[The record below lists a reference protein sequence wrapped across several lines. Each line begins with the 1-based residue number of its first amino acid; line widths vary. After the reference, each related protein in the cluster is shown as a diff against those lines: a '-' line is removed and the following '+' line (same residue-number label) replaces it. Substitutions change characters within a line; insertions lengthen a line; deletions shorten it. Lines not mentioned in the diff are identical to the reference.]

1 MSEVSCRTCGP
12 LIEAL
17 QSAGLPL
24 ETAVKGLELAP
35 ETILKP
41 SNRISWNE
49 YLGILEN
56 VSKALGGPDDLE
68 QTGITFYT
76 QAGGLLGVVASRVS
90 SARPLYHMGARWY
103 GPSLYSATRATTEDL
118 PDGRIRQTI
127 EILPGYRSSD
137 LFFRSMR
144 GGLRAAPLVLGQP
157 EAQVEMQI
165 SGRRATYLIT
175 PPPAL
180 TVWGRFRRA
189 LRWRRTLEKADRE
202 LTVQRDEIHH
212 GYEMARQTIDR
223 LSYQTERLEAE
234 QRERQHAE
242 QLLLQAQKLET
253 IGRLSGGIAHDFNNI
268 LTTILGYV
276 DVALDRL
283 EDDDPLRPDLDE
295 IRAMGERG
303 AGLVQQLMS
312 VSRPQPVVRRRV
324 LLNEVVLGV
333 EDMLRR
339 LLPPAVQVSV
349 LPAPGPLEIFADP
362 GQLEQILLNLA
373 INARDAMPDGG
384 RLEISIGRS
393 TAAEAGTQHVVG
405 GGEYAR
411 LEVRDTG
418 LGMDAATRSSA
429 LEPFFT
435 TKPAGKGSGL
445 GLASVHSI
453 VMSANG
459 TIQLDSE
466 PGKGTRVILHLPI
479 AGAEPEAPEP

>member
-24 ETAVKGLELAP
+24 DVAVEGLPLPP
-35 ETILKP
+35 ETLLKP
-41 SNRISWNE
+41 SNRITWDE
-49 YLGILEN
+49 YLGVLEN
-56 VSKALGGPDDLE
+56 AARALGGAGDLE
-68 QTGITFYT
+68 ETGIKYYT

-127 EILPGYRSSD
+127 EILPTYRSSE
-137 LFFRSMR
+137 LFFRQMR
-144 GGLRAAPLVLGQP
+144 GGLRAAPLLLGQP
-157 EAQVEMQI
+157 EAEVEMEI
-165 SGRRATYLIT
+165 SGRRATYVIT

-180 TVWGRFRRA
+180 TVWGRVRRA

-212 GYEMARQTIDR
+212 GYEMARRTGDLLSFQTR
-223 LSYQTERLEAE
+223 RLEAE
-234 QRERQHAE
+234 QRERQQAE

-253 IGRLSGGIAHDFNNI
+253 IGRLSGAIAHDFNNI

-276 DVALDRL
+276 DVALDRVDD
-283 EDDDPLRPDLDE
+283 DDDPLRPDLDE

-312 VSRPQPVVRRRV
+312 VSRPQPVARRRV
-324 LLNEVVLGV
+324 ILNEVVFGV
-333 EDMLRR
+333 ETMLRR
-339 LLPPAVQVSV
+339 LLPAAVQVSV
-349 LPAPGPLEIFADP
+349 LPAPGPLEIYADP
-362 GQLEQILLNLA
+362 SQLEQILLNLA

-384 RLEISIGRS
+384 RLEIAISPA
-393 TAAEAGTQHVVG
+393 TADEAGAEGAAPETG
-405 GGEYAR
+405 YAR

-418 LGMDAATRSSA
+418 EGMDEATRTSA

-466 PGKGTRVILHLPI
+466 LGKGTRVSLHFPI
-479 AGAEPEAPEP
+479 AGEDIEAR

>member
-127 EILPGYRSSD
+127 EILPTYRSSE
-137 LFFRSMR
+137 LFFRQMR
-144 GGLRAAPLVLGQP
+144 GGLRAAPLLLGQP
-157 EAQVEMQI
+157 EAEVEMEI
-165 SGRRATYLIT
+165 SGRRATYVIT

-180 TVWGRFRRA
+180 TVWGRVRRA

-212 GYEMARQTIDR
+212 GYEMARRTGDLLSFQTR
-223 LSYQTERLEAE
+223 RLEAE
-234 QRERQHAE
+234 QRERQQAE

-253 IGRLSGGIAHDFNNI
+253 IGRLSGAIAHDFNNI

-276 DVALDRL
+276 DVALDRVDD
-283 EDDDPLRPDLDE
+283 DDDPLRPDLDE

-312 VSRPQPVVRRRV
+312 VSRPQPVARRRV
-324 LLNEVVLGV
+324 ILNEVVFGV
-333 EDMLRR
+333 ETMLRR
-339 LLPPAVQVSV
+339 LLPAAVQVSV
-349 LPAPGPLEIFADP
+349 LPAPGPLEIYADP
-362 GQLEQILLNLA
+362 SQLEQILLNLA

-384 RLEISIGRS
+384 RLEIAISPA
-393 TAAEAGTQHVVG
+393 TADEAGAEGAAPETG
-405 GGEYAR
+405 YAR

-418 LGMDAATRSSA
+418 EGMDEATRTSA

-466 PGKGTRVILHLPI
+466 LGKGTRVSLHFPI
-479 AGAEPEAPEP
+479 AGEDIEAR